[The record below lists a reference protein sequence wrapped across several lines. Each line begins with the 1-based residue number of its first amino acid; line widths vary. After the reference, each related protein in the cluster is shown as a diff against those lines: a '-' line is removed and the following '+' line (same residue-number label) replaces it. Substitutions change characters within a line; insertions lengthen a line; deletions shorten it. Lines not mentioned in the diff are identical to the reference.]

1 MDNRKD
7 PTQKTTDINRCA
19 CHVDTAEDCLR
30 DKTSD
35 KETVTKLQTKRDFRD
50 MLEHCHPTLE
60 HLCNPRSQYEFN
72 SCINVKN
79 GCLSQNS
86 TSFELLRTLQIPC
99 FQLLHVNDLM
109 DVVIENLFHWVLLLI
124 PHKNYCRV
132 LRNLLGQVNNV
143 RYCNRWCYDDYI
155 NLNNCN
161 VVDTLIIRVYY
172 NVRHFRNSK
181 YTYICTHYFKVCLI
195 NKAYTRAQQ
204 ILGARAP

>member
-1 MDNRKD
+1 MNNRKN
-7 PTQKTTDINRCA
+7 PTQKTTDISRCS
-19 CHVDTAEDCLR
+19 CQVDIAEDCLQE
-30 DKTSD
+30 KTSD
-35 KETVTKLQTKRDFRD
+35 EETVTKLQTKRDFRD

-60 HLCNPRSQYEFN
+60 HLCTPCSQYEFN
-72 SCINVKN
+72 SCIYVRN

-86 TSFELLRTLQIPC
+86 TSFEFLRRQQIPC

-109 DVVIENLFHWVLLLI
+109 EVVIKTVFHWVLLLI
-124 PHKNYCRV
+124 PHQNYCRV

-143 RYCNRWCYDDYI
+143 RYCNKWCYDDYI

-181 YTYICTHYFKVCLI
+181 YTYICTYYFKACLI
-195 NKAYTRAQQ
+195 NKAHTRAEQ
-204 ILGARAP
+204 ILGAWAP